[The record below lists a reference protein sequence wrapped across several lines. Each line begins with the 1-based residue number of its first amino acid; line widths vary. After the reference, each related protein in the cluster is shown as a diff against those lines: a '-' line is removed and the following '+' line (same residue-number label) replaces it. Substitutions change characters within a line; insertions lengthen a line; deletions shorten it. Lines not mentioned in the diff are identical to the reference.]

1 MLGFFKK
8 FNNDSTAAPTG
19 RGFIQGGANG
29 VTLVNLD
36 RCWWKAESGNA
47 LALTI
52 KTAGGRELH
61 DTEEHA
67 EALRGAF
74 LRLGRE
80 STENQLLQSAREQ
93 QSPLV
98 VIYPSLGRMRNV
110 ASEIFEDYLKRRFKS
125 TGSDFDTLRIY
136 AAPVRRG
143 KTKVVRKFR
152 GRSATQVILNLSGEG
167 LNYFHLNTVEK
178 DPTVDALIEDWP
190 AAPDA
195 ETLTRLT
202 EDAVRR
208 MDPKY
213 FERIRGGIESG
224 LLVAMMPEF
233 GTARTAVLGAAG
245 RLLGRAPGGAID
257 LLDSRIL
264 RLHRTMQATGQD

>member
-8 FNNDSTAAPTG
+8 FNNDAPDTPTG
-19 RGFIQGGANG
+19 KGFIQGGPNG

-36 RCWWKAESGNA
+36 RCWWKAESGSD
-47 LALTI
+47 LVLTL

-80 STENQLLQSAREQ
+80 STENQLLSAAREN
-93 QSPLV
+93 QSPLL
-98 VIYPSLGRMRNV
+98 VIYPSLARMRNI
-110 ASEIFEDYLKRRFKS
+110 ASEIFEDYLKRRFKAS
-125 TGSDFDTLRIY
+125 GSDFDTLRIY
-136 AAPVRRG
+136 AAPIRRG

-152 GRSATQVILNLSGEG
+152 GRSGSQVIFNLCGEG

-202 EDAVRR
+202 EESVRR

-213 FERIRGGIESG
+213 FARLRGGIDSG

-233 GTARTAVLGAAG
+233 DLARTAVLGAAG
-245 RLLGRAPGGAID
+245 RLLSGAPGGAID
-257 LLDSRIL
+257 LMSPKIL
-264 RLHRTMQATGQD
+264 RLHRTMQASGQG

>member
-8 FNNDSTAAPTG
+8 FNNDAPDEPVG
-19 RGFIQGGANG
+19 RGFIQGGGEG

-36 RCWWKAESGNA
+36 RCWWRAEAGTA
-47 LALTI
+47 QVVTL

-61 DTEEHA
+61 DTDEHA

-80 STENQLLQSAREQ
+80 SSENRLLESARERQ
-93 QSPLV
+93 TPLL
-98 VIYPSLGRMRNV
+98 VIYPSLARMRNI

-125 TGSDFDTLRIY
+125 SGSEFDTLRVY
-136 AAPVRRG
+136 AAPVRPG

-152 GRSATQVILNLSGEG
+152 GRSGVQVILNLCGEG
-167 LNYFHLNTVEK
+167 MNYFHLNTVGK

-213 FERIRGGIESG
+213 FARLRGGVESG

-233 GTARTAVLGAAG
+233 EAARTAVLGAAG
-245 RLLGRAPGGAID
+245 RLLNAAPGGAID
-257 LLDSRIL
+257 LLDAKIL
-264 RLHRTMQATGQD
+264 RLHRSMEAAGH